1 MVFGRDG
8 LFPEIAFSPSHSLII
23 HHVGVSTVQAHRYGT
38 TVEDGHHPVLRQ
50 PFGKFAPPTHGN
62 LVVAFEE
69 INLGTRHPALVHLLD
84 PIVRILQRATG
95 PSPNQYLHVLPPGI
109 VAQFLDVL
117 HFPSGIERH
126 VFYTVLRSPVYIVFI
141 KLQRKMF
148 VPHREVHAFHHGFV
162 PPFPSTLSGLYP
174 RGILN
179 LARFGQHVDQ
189 LIVQQRPVVVG
200 HDHDA
205 PRERAVASRPC
216 NVILT

>member
-109 VAQFLDVL
+109 VAHLNQYIRSILFIFNFYKNRTLRFDTIE
-117 HFPSGIERH
+117 FP
-126 VFYTVLRSPVYIVFI
+126 
-141 KLQRKMF
+141 
-148 VPHREVHAFHHGFV
+148 
-162 PPFPSTLSGLYP
+162 
-174 RGILN
+174 
-179 LARFGQHVDQ
+179 
-189 LIVQQRPVVVG
+189 
-200 HDHDA
+200 
-205 PRERAVASRPC
+205 
-216 NVILT
+216 